1 MTYLLQTLIIGLG
14 LIIYLR
20 KPKWFFFY
28 WMSII
33 PIIFPLFCLG
43 TMLLDREVF
52 TACQNTLK
60 DAGRNLFLLLFLIE
74 YAKQRKI
81 PVMGKVYHILFI
93 LMLYILIQGFILHPD
108 VIYLWPELSEL
119 LSLLL
124 PLVFMIMRP
133 DMIPSPKFFFNYLFF
148 IILIQ
153 ILGVILNING
163 IHTYLTFYVPYDYL
177 LGNGVSYFGEEGLA
191 MGTFPDS
198 GALSNFCSTI
208 LLFFSLEYFSRR
220 DIQKI
225 RFVAIAIVLFFLILC
240 SGIRVSLTL
249 SFFII
254 WVSSLF
260 YIKKHSFLFL
270 SATIVVILGYVLFLS
285 VDIKSIEASEIN
297 DGMKRQVVG
306 LAKAIQASESSET
319 GTTGLSAYLIDNYFY
334 NSPIIGN
341 GLAHKGD
348 FAYGNWG
355 SVALTGFKA
364 DSRLALILVEYG
376 IVGMAFYLAF
386 FLSIVLYLGKLLA
399 KHERKKLVIC
409 FVYYFLLTI
418 VDPGFFDRFN
428 FPLMYL
434 FVLSV
439 LDRKPIV
446 NKIHLERNNNKMIYA
461 E

>member
-1 MTYLLQTLIIGLG
+1 M
-14 LIIYLR
+14 
-20 KPKWFFFY
+20 
-28 WMSII
+28 
-33 PIIFPLFCLG
+33 PIVFPLFCLG

-52 TACQNTLK
+52 MACQNALK
-60 DAGRNLFLLLFLIE
+60 DAGRNLFLLIFLIE
-74 YAKQRKI
+74 YVKQRKI
-81 PVMGKVYHILFI
+81 PVLGKVYHMMIVLT
-93 LMLYILIQGFILHPD
+93 LYILIQGFILHPD

-124 PLVFMIMRP
+124 PLAFMIMRL
-133 DMIPSPKFFFNYLFF
+133 DMIPSSKSFFNFLYF

-163 IHTYLTFYVPYDYL
+163 IHTYLTFYVPYDHL
-177 LGNGVSYFGEEGLA
+177 LGNGALYFGEEGLA
-191 MGTFPDS
+191 MGTFPGS
-198 GALSNFCSTI
+198 SVLSNFCSTI
-208 LLFFSLEYFSRR
+208 LLFISLEYFSK
-220 DIQKI
+220 QKTQNS
-225 RFVAIAIVLFFLILC
+225 RFVPLVIVILFLIIS
-240 SGIRVSLTL
+240 SGIRVSLAL
-249 SFFII
+249 SFYII

-270 SATIVVILGYVLFLS
+270 STTIVVILGYVLFLS

-306 LAKAIQASESSET
+306 LAKAIQATEVSET
-319 GTTGLSAYLIDNYFY
+319 GTTSLSTYLIDNYFDS
-334 NSPIIGN
+334 SPIIGN
-341 GLAHKGD
+341 GLAHKGE

-355 SVALTGFKA
+355 SVTLPMFKA

-376 IVGMAFYLAF
+376 IIGMAFYLAF

-399 KHERKKLVIC
+399 KHEHKKLVIC
-409 FVYYFLLTI
+409 FIYYFLLTI

-439 LDRKPIV
+439 LDKRPIV
-446 NKIHLERNNNKMIYA
+446 KKIILKDITIK
-461 E
+461 